1 LLTVIISHMQRRTL
15 PAIALLLVFA
25 LQQVSMAG
33 PWPRAKGSGYA
44 QVNASYLGYS
54 KMFGPNSDI
63 IDLRRPM
70 TDVTMQAYIEYGLS
84 DRLTFVVNLP
94 FKYVSSGGTINETD
108 FFPDTLGAA
117 DLFGLNTV
125 LMGFRYNII
134 NKKVLFTAG
143 LNTESNVARF
153 DSIPAMRTGPQ
164 SFVIQPYLSAGTTF
178 GKFYTQLEAG
188 YRVRFSGYSHE
199 VALAYEL
206 GYSWNEKTYFI
217 LDIRGRISM
226 MNGSFDNNTSPDH
239 PFGRDLHT
247 LIDPNNQ
254 QYLGYGLRFIQK
266 IKKVHINA
274 GVYSGYGQMVAA
286 APVFSL
292 GVAYEW

>member
-1 LLTVIISHMQRRTL
+1 MQIRKL
-15 PAIALLLVFA
+15 SALALLMFMAVPLAFA
-25 LQQVSMAG
+25 GG

-44 QVNASYLGYS
+44 QISGTYLGYN

-63 IDLRRPM
+63 VDLRRPM
-70 TDVTMQAYIEYGLS
+70 TDVTLQAYLEYGLS
-84 DRLTFVVNLP
+84 DQLTFVVNLP
-94 FKYVSSGGTINETD
+94 FKYVSSGETINQTD
-108 FFPDTLGAA
+108 FFQDTLGAA

-125 LMGFRYNII
+125 LLGFKYNII
-134 NKKVLFTAG
+134 NKKVLLTAG

-153 DSIPAMRTGPQ
+153 DSIPAMRTGAQ
-164 SFVIQPYLSAGTTF
+164 TFVIHPYLSAGTTF

-199 VALAYEL
+199 VAVAYEL

-226 MNGSFDNNTSPDH
+226 MNGSFDNNESLDH

-247 LIDPNNQ
+247 IIDPNNQ
-254 QYLGYGLRFIQK
+254 QYIGYGLKFIQK
-266 IKKVHINA
+266 IKKIHINA
-274 GVYSGYGQMVAA
+274 GVYSGYGQLVAA